1 MVLNLWWKIE
11 IRQSSNY
18 RKFGTICGGLCPPRI
33 RRVLRR
39 IRLCPRMSAYVR
51 PTVRRGRC
59 PRRTKK
65 SAADSAAESA
75 NPRGSERIRRGLW
88 RIRRGLADSPPRT
101 APEKVRRGLCP
112 PHDVIRT
119 IYAADNVRR
128 ELCPPR
134 TKVRRAQCPRRT
146 LFASVCLCP
155 PPSACIIA
163 ISDWFQNK
171 RKRPKCLWLM
181 TETSRWTSW
190 TQLHIHCNYMLFIRI
205 QFRYFIYWWS
215 Q

>member
-1 MVLNLWWKIE
+1 MCASENVLIL
-11 IRQSSNY
+11 
-18 RKFGTICGGLCPPRI
+18 GTICGGLCPPRI

-119 IYAADNVRR
+119 IYAADSVRRVRKFAAHNVRGVHCSPLSACVR
-128 ELCPPR
+128 LRPPALLPLVIGSR
-134 TKVRRAQCPRRT
+134 IN
-146 LFASVCLCP
+146 ASV
-155 PPSACIIA
+155 
-163 ISDWFQNK
+163 QNA
-171 RKRPKCLWLM
+171 
-181 TETSRWTSW
+181 
-190 TQLHIHCNYMLFIRI
+190 YD
-205 QFRYFIYWWS
+205 
-215 Q
+215 

>member
-1 MVLNLWWKIE
+1 MLKICR
-11 IRQSSNY
+11 I
-18 RKFGTICGGLCPPRI
+18 FGTICGGLCPPRI

-128 ELCPPR
+128 ERCPPR
-134 TKVRRAQCPRRT
+134 TKVRRAQCPPRTQAAAGGQRRT
-146 LFASVCLCP
+146 MYAADSVPCVGPKIDFRQITPKELWMPNFP
-155 PPSACIIA
+155 PG
-163 ISDWFQNK
+163 
-171 RKRPKCLWLM
+171 
-181 TETSRWTSW
+181 EV
-190 TQLHIHCNYMLFIRI
+190 
-205 QFRYFIYWWS
+205 
-215 Q
+215 